1 MFKTIKS
8 IITVALGILICA
20 AHTAG
25 AYTDEDFTQL
35 EELHSSLQEAE
46 ASVFA
51 PKNFAEYQKHHAR
64 LNKLKSQN
72 AKADKIDKAIEKCR
86 EFGEN
91 ALKATDVTKKA
102 LSEYL
107 APREKAIAAKAPDLQ
122 PALYSK
128 GEAQFIKATA
138 KIERG
143 DIKNGLKQVP
153 KALPIFDRAEL
164 EAIRSQVLNEADRL
178 IATAIQDQ
186 AKKYALITL
195 DKATSHRAKSS
206 AIIDADRY
214 DRAAAESEAAVA
226 EYEAR
231 HATELAQ
238 RVRSLKKNDQAWEQI
253 MLSYEIFMQQAADGR
268 KLKLNFDRGSSAA
281 AKQLSAE
288 MVMLTDS
295 IKSLDAA
302 QTDFRNRVT
311 ELCARL
317 GIDFD
322 KSEGIGA
329 AGTAVAAGA
338 ALEALESEFGTLV
351 RELDDARG
359 EVRLTKSDLKR
370 TRQEKETASAIL
382 AVKQDEER
390 RFSDTKSLFAP
401 TEALTLY
408 NASRDIVIR
417 LRGLTFSSGRFELE
431 DRHNNLLS
439 KVTKALVT
447 YEGRQVIIEGH
458 TDNTGSSGTNR
469 SLSEKR
475 ALAVMD
481 YLRQSTGRPA
491 SDFRAI
497 GYGAE
502 KPVANNQSRQGRA
515 ENRRIDIVIL
525 R

>member
-1 MFKTIKS
+1 MFKTNKS

-35 EELHSSLQEAE
+35 VELNSRLQEAE

-51 PKNFAEYQKHHAR
+51 PKNFAEYQKHHAK

-107 APREKAIAAKAPDLQ
+107 EPRERAIAAKAPDLQ

-206 AIIDADRY
+206 AIIDVDRY

-268 KLKLNFDRGSSAA
+268 KLKLNFDMGSSAA

-317 GIDFD
+317 GIDYD
-322 KSEGIGA
+322 KSEGVGA
-329 AGTAVAAGA
+329 AGTAGA

-351 RELDDARG
+351 RELDDVRG

-370 TRQEKETASAIL
+370 TREEKETASAIL

-390 RFSDTKSLFAP
+390 RFNETKSLFAP

-431 DRHNNLLS
+431 ERHNNLLS

-458 TDNTGSSGTNR
+458 TDNTGSSGINR

>member
-1 MFKTIKS
+1 
-8 IITVALGILICA
+8 
-20 AHTAG
+20 
-25 AYTDEDFTQL
+25 
-35 EELHSSLQEAE
+35 
-46 ASVFA
+46 
-51 PKNFAEYQKHHAR
+51 
-64 LNKLKSQN
+64 
-72 AKADKIDKAIEKCR
+72 
-86 EFGEN
+86 
-91 ALKATDVTKKA
+91 
-102 LSEYL
+102 
-107 APREKAIAAKAPDLQ
+107 
-122 PALYSK
+122 
-128 GEAQFIKATA
+128 
-138 KIERG
+138 
-143 DIKNGLKQVP
+143 
-153 KALPIFDRAEL
+153 
-164 EAIRSQVLNEADRL
+164 
-178 IATAIQDQ
+178 
-186 AKKYALITL
+186 
-195 DKATSHRAKSS
+195 
-206 AIIDADRY
+206 
-214 DRAAAESEAAVA
+214 
-226 EYEAR
+226 
-231 HATELAQ
+231 
-238 RVRSLKKNDQAWEQI
+238 

-268 KLKLNFDRGSSAA
+268 KLKLNFDMGSSAA

-317 GIDFD
+317 GIDYD
-322 KSEGIGA
+322 KSEGVGA
-329 AGTAVAAGA
+329 AGTAGA

-351 RELDDARG
+351 RELDDVRG

-370 TRQEKETASAIL
+370 TREEKETASAIL

-390 RFSDTKSLFAP
+390 RFNETKSLFAP

-431 DRHNNLLS
+431 ERHNNLLS

-458 TDNTGSSGTNR
+458 TDNTGSSGINR